1 MKSSFPLL
9 KILKSLSKIHK
20 NNASTLSKIICY
32 KFDSQYHGSLKN
44 VKFSNSFFK
53 VSSERSCSNDAH
65 QEHNNRSHERRSL
78 QYQDKDLTY
87 LWKLLTLNDDG
98 NNNAKL
104 YLEQCQQ
111 KFNTSKQQHVAIYCR
126 RNDLVQL
133 IKNKIDYKI

>member
-1 MKSSFPLL
+1 MSNFLTASLTCQASVPAAMMHIKSTITDLMKR
-9 KILKSLSKIHK
+9 H
-20 NNASTLSKIICY
+20 
-32 KFDSQYHGSLKN
+32 
-44 VKFSNSFFK
+44 
-53 VSSERSCSNDAH
+53 
-65 QEHNNRSHERRSL
+65 SL